1 MKSLNEYLTES
12 KKQYDLRIKMAIPLG
27 ETIDSSI
34 DDKMDVFLKRYSP
47 ASISSARK
55 LMTQTNPLEFANQGT
70 AIDVYIVDAK
80 LNLPVA
86 PHILQQQLVEYL
98 SIPEYKLKV
107 RNLEDP
113 LNELDEPE
121 DESPKEAIMGTDY
134 SGDEAK
140 NNSRYYGGEYNVDF
154 LKGLESRKFEYASSD
169 SDGAGSA
176 PEIGETT
183 EGNKTSPLSGHN
195 SIPNPS
201 KMSGVNKQTAR
212 K

>member
-1 MKSLNEYLTES
+1 
-12 KKQYDLRIKMAIPLG
+12 
-27 ETIDSSI
+27 
-34 DDKMDVFLKRYSP
+34 
-47 ASISSARK
+47 
-55 LMTQTNPLEFANQGT
+55 MTQTNPLEFANQGT

-154 LKGLESRKFEYASSD
+154 LKGLESRKFEYSS
-169 SDGAGSA
+169 SESSA
-176 PEIGETT
+176 PQMETT
-183 EGNKTSPLSGHN
+183 EGNKTSPLSGQN

-201 KMSGVNKQTAR
+201 KMAGISKQTAR

>member
-1 MKSLNEYLTES
+1 
-12 KKQYDLRIKMAIPLG
+12 MAIPLG
-27 ETIDSSI
+27 EEIDSQI

-154 LKGLESRKFEYASSD
+154 LKGLESRKFEYASSE
-169 SDGAGSA
+169 STA
-176 PEIGETT
+176 PQMETT
-183 EGNKTSPLSGHN
+183 EGNKTSPLSGQN